1 MNADTCQQAWRYTD
15 ERLAELVAAARD
27 AGATGR
33 FYRSARQPAVS
44 ATGRGSHCTW
54 MRRGVVSGFL
64 GMSICSTPCLP
75 VAVMPS
81 GLALS
86 GSEKRR

>member
-1 MNADTCQQAWRYTD
+1 MESPQTD
-15 ERLAELVAAARD
+15 AARMPGIGKRTARD

-86 GSEKRR
+86 GREKRR